1 MIEMINI
8 NSFHESK
15 NNFRLIKK
23 VLIEKIW
30 AMKKMSFSGKYTAKM
45 FSLKRFLV
53 SECILKLIF
62 SVRVVRNQNQGYV
75 SLKCIPWKI
84 FEQVGVGMLYLHMF
98 FNYNTWNRY
107 SCRNVFKTFSNISDR
122 GGGGGF
128 LFSRRKKLV

>member
-75 SLKCIPWKI
+75 SLKCI
-84 FEQVGVGMLYLHMF
+84 
-98 FNYNTWNRY
+98 
-107 SCRNVFKTFSNISDR
+107 S
-122 GGGGGF
+122 
-128 LFSRRKKLV
+128 